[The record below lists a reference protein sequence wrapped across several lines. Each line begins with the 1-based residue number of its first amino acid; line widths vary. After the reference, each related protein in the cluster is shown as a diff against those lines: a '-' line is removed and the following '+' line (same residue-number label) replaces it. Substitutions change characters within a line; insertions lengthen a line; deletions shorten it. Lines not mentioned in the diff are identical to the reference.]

1 MLTSRHRSSTLRRL
15 TLGLACWCLTTAGAR
30 ADDPKDGPAK
40 PTSVD
45 VAALLKE
52 ARSLQLQYRESAALA
67 RYEQVLG
74 AFPRNYDALWQAAVL
89 SLNIGSRYT
98 DESRRG
104 AYYTSA
110 RQYADRAYAVNPKGG
125 EANYAVALTLAQ
137 QATIRSAR
145 DRLSLFKSM
154 KPYINRAV
162 ELSPN
167 MPEAWQVM
175 GRWNYRVA
183 HLNLVERAYC
193 RLFLG
198 GPPTGASN
206 TRAMEALRK
215 ARALDP
221 CRIQFCYDLARVYQ
235 NQRLH
240 QAAVAVLREA
250 AELQPMT
257 SEELEMSRRCRKL
270 LEQLERF

>member
-1 MLTSRHRSSTLRRL
+1 MRTRCFRL
-15 TLGLACWCLTTAGAR
+15 AACRPLLGLAVLCLTNTGAWAGGGPDEGPNGISS
-30 ADDPKDGPAK
+30 ADVPGLLEEAK
-40 PTSVD
+40 
-45 VAALLKE
+45 A
-52 ARSLQLQYRESAALA
+52 LQLQYRESAALA
-67 RYEQVLG
+67 RYEQILG
-74 AFPRNYDALWQAAVL
+74 TFPRNYDALWQAAVL
-89 SLNIGSRYT
+89 SVSIGTRYS

-110 RQYADRAYAVNPKGG
+110 RQLADRAYAVNPRGG

-145 DRLSLFKSM
+145 DRLSLYKSM
-154 KPYINRAV
+154 KGYVNRAV
-162 ELSPN
+162 EYSPYL
-167 MPEAWQVM
+167 PQAWQIL
-175 GRWNYRVA
+175 GRWHYRVA

-206 TRAMEALRK
+206 TKAMEALR
-215 ARALDP
+215 RAKFLDQ
-221 CRIQFCYDLARVYQ
+221 CRIQYCYDLARVYH

-240 QAAVAVLREA
+240 SAAIEVLREA

-257 SEELEMSRRCRKL
+257 GEELETSRRCRNL
-270 LEQLERF
+270 LEQLERK

>member
-1 MLTSRHRSSTLRRL
+1 MLTSTFRFLIPRRL
-15 TLGLACWCLTTAGAR
+15 LLGLACWCATGSVAL
-30 ADDPKDGPAK
+30 ADDPKDAPG
-40 PTSVD
+40 TLD
-45 VAALLKE
+45 VPALLKE
-52 ARSLQLQYRESAALA
+52 AKVLQLQYRESAALA
-67 RYEQVLG
+67 RYEQILG

-89 SLNIGSRYT
+89 SVNIGARYT

-145 DRLSLFKSM
+145 DRLSLYKSM
-154 KPYINRAV
+154 KPYVYRAV
-162 ELSPN
+162 EYSPGFSD
-167 MPEAWQVM
+167 AWQVL

-183 HLNLVERAYC
+183 HLNLIERAYC

-206 TRAMEALRK
+206 TKAMEALR
-215 ARALDP
+215 RAHFLDQ
-221 CRIQFCYDLARVYQ
+221 CRIQYCYDLARVYQ

-240 QAAVAVLREA
+240 GHAVELLKQA

-270 LEQLERF
+270 LEQLEKS